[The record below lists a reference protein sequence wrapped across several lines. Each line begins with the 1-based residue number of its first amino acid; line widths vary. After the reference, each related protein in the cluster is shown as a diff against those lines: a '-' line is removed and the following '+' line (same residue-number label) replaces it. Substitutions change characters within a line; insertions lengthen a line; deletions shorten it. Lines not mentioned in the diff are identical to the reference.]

1 MRKGDGSL
9 VVFTV
14 LSQWSVGITVCL
26 AGITVADSYAMEI
39 GPGLAICVLFAL
51 ILIVAATTV
60 SFLHLGN
67 PVNAPKAMRNL
78 ATSWLSREILA
89 IGLFSL
95 CQFAT
100 LVFTWIA
107 GSAVYL
113 RYLLLASSIAG
124 LFLVWAMAR
133 VYRIPTIPSW
143 NSGFTLLGFLSTSLS
158 LGLLTCLLC
167 DASSVFSLAEG
178 TRTLLMSL
186 LTTVLVLEIGAGFVN
201 QGRLAGMDTGIDGPS
216 FGHGFLYKLFQAR
229 MAVAFLACLVLG
241 YFVFGSE
248 LTDGTAGCAW
258 LFVVAVLVVLQEFAG
273 RVLFYSSYFRIGF

>member
-26 AGITVADSYAMEI
+26 AGITVADSSAMET

-89 IGLFSL
+89 IGLYSL
-95 CQFAT
+95 CLFAT
-100 LVFTWIA
+100 LVFAWIA
-107 GSAVYL
+107 GSTAYP
-113 RYLLLASSIAG
+113 RYLLLASSVAG

-158 LGLLTCLLC
+158 LGLVTCLLV
-167 DASSVFSLAEG
+167 DALSVFSLADG
-178 TRTLLMSL
+178 TRTFLTGL
-186 LTTVLVLEIGAGFVN
+186 LTAVLVLEIGAGFVN
-201 QGRLAGMDTGIDGPS
+201 QGRLASMDTGIDGPS
-216 FGHGFLYKLFQAR
+216 FGRGFLYKLFLAR
-229 MAVAFLACLVLG
+229 MAVVFLACLVLG

-248 LTDGTAGCAW
+248 LTAGTAW
-258 LFVVAVLVVLQEFAG
+258 LFVVAVLVVLQEIAG
-273 RVLFYSSYFRIGF
+273 RVLFYSSFFRIGM

>member
-26 AGITVADSYAMEI
+26 AGITVADSLAMKT

-67 PVNAPKAMRNL
+67 PINAPNAMRNL
-78 ATSWLSREILA
+78 GTSWLSREILA
-89 IGLFSL
+89 IGLYSL
-95 CQFAT
+95 CLFAT

-124 LFLVWAMAR
+124 LFLVWAMAC

-201 QGRLAGMDTGIDGPS
+201 QGRLASMDTGIDGPS
-216 FGHGFLYKLFQAR
+216 FGRGFLYKLFLAR
-229 MAVAFLACLVLG
+229 MAVVFLACLVLG
-241 YFVFGSE
+241 YFLMSPE
-248 LTDGTAGCAW
+248 LPGGFAW
-258 LFVVAVLVVLQEFAG
+258 LLVVAVLVVVQEFAG
-273 RVLFYSSYFRIGF
+273 RILFYSSYFRVGI